1 MSVEKPDQ
9 PSTEALQA
17 KVAELET
24 LLAQAKSETGKESPA
39 AVAALARAQE
49 AIESGTASAGRIEQ
63 RIEEMR
69 AVVEKDAASLG
80 GDGPPRLIAGVGPGV
95 RGGPIYGQLGQVPMS
110 DRVFAEPG
118 QHLPPCRVEPV
129 LMAGHHDPSRLVR
142 GGGDAERFLSRD
154 GDRLLTEHVVAVFER
169 PEGRCEVGR
178 GRRADI
184 NELHRADRRERIA
197 VG

>member
-63 RIEEMR
+63 LEAQVKALSQKLEE
-69 AVVEKDAASLG
+69 ALADPVT
-80 GDGPPRLIAGVGPGV
+80 PPVTEVKVSGQAPAQPAQSPAPQKPG
-95 RGGPIYGQLGQVPMS
+95 MDWS
-110 DRVFAEPG
+110 
-118 QHLPPCRVEPV
+118 
-129 LMAGHHDPSRLVR
+129 
-142 GGGDAERFLSRD
+142 
-154 GDRLLTEHVVAVFER
+154 
-169 PEGRCEVGR
+169 
-178 GRRADI
+178 
-184 NELHRADRRERIA
+184 
-197 VG
+197 